1 MSSLYVAICL
11 CKVYENVSGA
21 FKGTALHEL
30 EHPSQKVFAVHCTRV
45 NQQTVDVISLSL

>member
-30 EHPSQKVFAVHCTRV
+30 EHPSQKVFASALHKGEPANC
-45 NQQTVDVISLSL
+45 